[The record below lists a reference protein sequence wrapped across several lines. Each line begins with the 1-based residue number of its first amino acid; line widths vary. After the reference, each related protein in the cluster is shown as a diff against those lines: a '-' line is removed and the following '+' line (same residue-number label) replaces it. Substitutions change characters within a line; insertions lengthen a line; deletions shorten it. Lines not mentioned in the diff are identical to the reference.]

1 MATFHFELVSP
12 ERQLFSG
19 AVEQVVV
26 PGSEGD
32 FGVLAGH
39 APFVSTLRPGIL
51 TIHADGQPKRLY
63 VRGGFA
69 EISAGG
75 LTILAERATAVED
88 LQVDQID
95 REIREAQEDLADAK
109 DDALK
114 IKASER
120 LDQLQGVKAALA
132 TAGSTH

>member
-19 AVEQVVV
+19 AVDQVVV

-51 TIHADGQPKRLY
+51 TIHGGGQPKRLY

-69 EISAGG
+69 EVSSGG
-75 LTILAERATAVED
+75 LTVLAERATPVED
-88 LQVDQID
+88 LQVEQID

-120 LDQLQGVKAALA
+120 LDQLQGVRAALGTIA
-132 TAGSTH
+132 TTH

>member
-26 PGSEGD
+26 PGAEGD

-51 TIHADGQPKRLY
+51 TVHGEGQPKRLY

-69 EISAGG
+69 EVSESG
-75 LTILAERATAVED
+75 LTVLAERATAVED
-88 LQVDQID
+88 LRADQID
-95 REIREAQEDLADAK
+95 AEIRDAEEDLADAK
-109 DDALK
+109 DDAAK
-114 IKASER
+114 AKASEK
-120 LDQLQGVKAALA
+120 LDQLRSVKAVLA
-132 TAGSTH
+132 SAGSTH

>member
-19 AVEQVVV
+19 AVEQVMV

-32 FGVLAGH
+32 FGILAGH

-69 EISAGG
+69 EVSAGG

-88 LQVDQID
+88 LDPGQID
-95 REIREAQEDLADAK
+95 KEIRNAEEDLADAR
-109 DDALK
+109 DDAGRS
-114 IKASER
+114 KASER
-120 LDQLQGVKAALA
+120 LDQLKGVKAALT

>member
-88 LQVDQID
+88 LHVDQID

-109 DDALK
+109 DDVSK

-132 TAGSTH
+132 TAASTH

>member
-1 MATFHFELVSP
+1 SP

-19 AVEQVVV
+19 AVEQVMV

-32 FGVLAGH
+32 FGILAGH

-51 TIHADGQPKRLY
+51 TIHSDGQPKRLY

-69 EISAGG
+69 EVSAGG

-88 LQVDQID
+88 LDPGQID
-95 REIREAQEDLADAK
+95 KEIRNAEEDLADAR
-109 DDALK
+109 DDAGRS
-114 IKASER
+114 KASER
-120 LDQLQGVKAALA
+120 LDQLKGVKAALA

>member
-32 FGVLAGH
+32 FGILAGH
-39 APFVSTLRPGIL
+39 APFVSSLRPGIL
-51 TIHADGQPKRLY
+51 TVHGGGQNQRLY

-69 EISAGG
+69 EVADGV
-75 LTILAERATAVED
+75 LTVLAERATPVEELHVAQLD
-88 LQVDQID
+88 A
-95 REIREAQEDLADAK
+95 EIKAAEEDLADAK
-109 DDALK
+109 DDTARH
-114 IKASER
+114 KASER
-120 LDQLQGVKAALA
+120 LDQLKGVRTALG
-132 TAGSTH
+132 TVAGAH

>member
-19 AVEQVVV
+19 AVDQVMV

-88 LQVDQID
+88 LHVDQID
-95 REIREAQEDLADAK
+95 REIREAQEDLSDAK
-109 DDALK
+109 DDALR

-120 LDQLQGVKAALA
+120 LDQLQSVRAALA
-132 TAGSTH
+132 TAASTH

>member
-32 FGVLAGH
+32 FGILAGH
-39 APFVSTLRPGIL
+39 APFVSSLRPGIL
-51 TIHADGQPKRLY
+51 TIHGGGQPKRLY

-69 EISAGG
+69 EVSSGG
-75 LTILAERATAVED
+75 LTVLAERATPVEE
-88 LQVDQID
+88 LRADQID
-95 REIREAQEDLADAK
+95 ADIRNAEEDISDAK
-109 DDALK
+109 DDAARSR
-114 IKASER
+114 ASQR
-120 LDQLQGVKAALA
+120 LDQLRTVKAALA

>member
-19 AVEQVVV
+19 DVEQVVV

-51 TIHADGQPKRLY
+51 TIHGEGQAKRLY

-69 EISAGG
+69 EVSEAG
-75 LTILAERATAVED
+75 LTVLAERATPVED
-88 LQVDQID
+88 LHADQID
-95 REIREAQEDLADAK
+95 REIKDAEDDLADAR
-109 DDALK
+109 DDISK
-114 IKASER
+114 SKAMEK
-120 LDQLQGVKAALA
+120 LDQLRGVKSVLA

>member
-26 PGSEGD
+26 PGAEGD

-39 APFVSTLRPGIL
+39 APFVSSLRPGIL
-51 TIHADGQPKRLY
+51 TIHGDGQPRRLY

-69 EISAGG
+69 EVSEAG
-75 LTILAERATAVED
+75 LTVLAERATAVED
-88 LQVDQID
+88 LRADQID
-95 REIREAQEDLADAK
+95 AEIRDAEEDLADAK
-109 DDALK
+109 DDAA
-114 IKASER
+114 KARAAEK
-120 LDQLQGVKAALA
+120 LDQLRSVKAVLA
-132 TAGSTH
+132 TAGATH